1 MMWVETSGQ
10 FKGRD
15 GFSGRVSVFDNEA
28 LLPVERLFS
37 FEVECLYGNLLF
49 ASSVLKVDCKG
60 SVYENIWNM
69 SPKELDTCIKL
80 IELFKTLA

>member
-1 MMWVETSGQ
+1 MGSLKAGMASLAELACLIMRPYSQW
-10 FKGRD
+10 KGF
-15 GFSGRVSVFDNEA
+15 FSS
-28 LLPVERLFS
+28 
-37 FEVECLYGNLLF
+37 EVECLYGNLLF

-80 IELFKTLA
+80 IELFKTLE